1 MSEMKPESEINSKI
15 IDAAAFQIMKE
26 SYISSSS
33 SVSTPIHDETL
44 ISKSE
49 DSNGNIGGMSIL
61 FRDSNEKSFTIYFST
76 LKNYIE
82 SIRDNDRAI
91 NSQEEDL
98 EKDEPVFVI
107 PAESLNK
114 TLVLEFLHK
123 INSKLLDY
131 YIVQQTDEVEA

>member
-15 IDAAAFQIMKE
+15 IDAAAFEIMKE
-26 SYISSSS
+26 SGISSS
-33 SVSTPIHDETL
+33 SVSAPIHDETL

-49 DSNGNIGGMSIL
+49 DSSGNIGGMSIL
-61 FRDSNEKSFTIYFST
+61 FRDSNENSYTIYFST

-91 NSQEEDL
+91 NSQEEES
-98 EKDEPVFVI
+98 EKNEPVFVI
-107 PAESLNK
+107 PAETLNK
-114 TLVLEFLHK
+114 ALVLEFLHK

>member
-26 SYISSSS
+26 SGISSS
-33 SVSTPIHDETL
+33 SVSAPIRDETL
-44 ISKSE
+44 ISKTE
-49 DSNGNIGGMSIL
+49 DSDGNIGAMSIL

-131 YIVQQTDEVEA
+131 YIVQQTDDVDA

>member
-26 SYISSSS
+26 SGISSS
-33 SVSTPIHDETL
+33 SVSAPIRDETL
-44 ISKSE
+44 ISKTE
-49 DSNGNIGGMSIL
+49 DSDGNIGAMSIL
-61 FRDSNEKSFTIYFST
+61 FCDSNEKSFTIYFST

-131 YIVQQTDEVEA
+131 YIVQQTDDVDA

>member
-15 IDAAAFQIMKE
+15 IDAAAFQIIKE
-26 SYISSSS
+26 SGISSS
-33 SVSTPIHDETL
+33 SVSTPIRDETL

>member
-1 MSEMKPESEINSKI
+1 MSEISPESEINTKI
-15 IDAAAFQIMKE
+15 IDAAAFEIMKE
-26 SYISSSS
+26 SNISSS

-49 DSNGNIGGMSIL
+49 DSNGNIGAMSIL

-91 NSQEEDL
+91 NSQEEDSD
-98 EKDEPVFVI
+98 KNEPVFVI
-107 PAESLNK
+107 PAETLNK
-114 TLVLEFLHK
+114 KLVLEFLHK